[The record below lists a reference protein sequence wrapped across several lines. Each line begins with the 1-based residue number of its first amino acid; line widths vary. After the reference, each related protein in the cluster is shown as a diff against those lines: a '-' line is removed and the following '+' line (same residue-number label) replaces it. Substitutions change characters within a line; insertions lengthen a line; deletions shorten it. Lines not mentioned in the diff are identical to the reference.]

1 MAGNM
6 LAGLGLNEDDVYI
19 PDSEEVCK
27 ALKRITHLAIGAHQD
42 DIEMMAADGI
52 TACFHQEQ
60 SWFGGITLTDGA
72 GSCRG
77 DIYIPYSEAKM
88 CSIRRKEQEMVA
100 MVGGYSAQIFMNCKS
115 QEIKTPGQGDIVAKL
130 MKIISYV
137 KPEVIYCHSF
147 LDRHLTHAA
156 AAVRVMEAVQRLPA
170 AVRPN
175 RLYGCEVWGSLEWLP
190 EKYRVDLPV
199 DRHTNIIAALNQLY
213 DSQLSFG
220 KNFYQAAK
228 GRRIANAVFD
238 MNGDREQLAYAIN
251 LSTLINGDSSLVECL
266 EGIYRLAFM
275 RDADNLQK
283 IL

>member
-1 MAGNM
+1 MAGK
-6 LAGLGLNEDDVYI
+6 LLSELGLNEEDVYI
-19 PDSEEVCK
+19 PDSEEVSK

-42 DIEMMAADGI
+42 DIELMAADGI
-52 TACFHQEQ
+52 AACFHQEQ

-77 DIYIPYSEAKM
+77 GIYTPYSEAKM
-88 CSIRRKEQEMVA
+88 CSIRRKEQEMAA
-100 MVGGYSAQIFMNCKS
+100 MVGEYSAHIFMNCKS
-115 QEIKTPGQGDIVAKL
+115 QEIKAPGQDDIVAKL

-156 AAVRVMEAVQRLPA
+156 ASVRVMEAVRRLPEA
-170 AVRPN
+170 ARPH
-175 RLYGCEVWGSLEWLP
+175 RFYGCEVWGSLEWLP
-190 EKYRVDLPV
+190 ENYRVALSV
-199 DRHTNIIAALNQLY
+199 DKHTNIIAALNQLY

-220 KNFYQAAK
+220 KDFYQAAI

-238 MNGDREQLAYAIN
+238 MNGDSKQLAYAMD
-251 LSTLINGDSSLVECL
+251 LSKLIDGDSSFVDSLK
-266 EGIYRLAFM
+266 GIYRMAFM
-275 RDADNLQK
+275 RDTDNLQK